1 MKKSELR
8 QIIREEIQRL
18 TEYRVDEEIPYTIDK
33 LKKIYS
39 MGYGAV
45 VIAKGG
51 GYSDVIEFGPNM
63 REASFVK
70 KVLEKNNLDVVI
82 KKAKLDLK
90 YAIEPKLKSKGR
102 KLFIRITEP
111 PITKVKEEFNMKKS
125 ELRQI
130 IREELQSLMEK
141 KSIEDMTKDAARI
154 KKELADAKRA
164 AQKSPTETN
173 KAKVAA
179 KEEQLK
185 RVATAIRN
193 ARADQAE
200 KSRG

>member
-1 MKKSELR
+1 MKRSELR

-18 TEYRVDEEIPYTIDK
+18 SEYRIDEEIPYTVDK

-45 VIAKGG
+45 VISKGG
-51 GYSDVIEFGPNM
+51 GYSDLIEFGTNM

-70 KVLEKNNLDVVI
+70 KVLEKNNLDNVI
-82 KKAKLDLK
+82 RNAKQDLK
-90 YAIEPKLKSKGR
+90 YAIDPKLKSKGR

-111 PITKVKEEFNMKKS
+111 PTTKVKEEFNMKKS

-130 IREELQSLMEK
+130 IREELQSLIEK

-185 RVATAIRN
+185 RVANAIRN

-200 KSRG
+200 KGRG